1 MGSEFAS
8 KREIEGLEGAGAGS
22 ASMSEAAG
30 TGGMQKSE
38 NADGGA
44 AAEAD
49 APAAANVAATA
60 FGVAAADF
68 AAADDAAESAGVAAA
83 AAHPAGI
90 PDPQPALA
98 GHPVLRQILR
108 YLICALG
115 IVINSFGIAFITEGS
130 LGTSPISSV
139 PYVISLRFE
148 DWSFGTVTFIM
159 NMIFILV
166 QIILLRREFK
176 PIQLLQILANLL
188 FSACIDI
195 STSLLWWFQPS
206 FIPLQILSVLLG
218 CLILALGIAIEVA
231 PNAVVVPGE
240 GIVRAIT
247 RVTKIRFGTV
257 KICFDVSL
265 VVIALVLSLVFFGGI
280 RGLGLGTIICALI
293 VGWLVNQID
302 EHLPLIRHIRRLAL

>member
-38 NADGGA
+38 SADGGA

-60 FGVAAADF
+60 VGIAAADF

-159 NMIFILV
+159 NMIFILA

-247 RVTKIRFGTV
+247 RVSGLRFGTV
-257 KICFDVSL
+257 KIAFDCTL
-265 VVIALVLSLVFFGGI
+265 VAIALLLSLVFFHGI

-293 VGWLVNQID
+293 VGWIVNQFD
-302 EHLPLIRHIRRLAL
+302 AHLPFIKRIRDLAW

>member
-38 NADGGA
+38 SADGGA

-60 FGVAAADF
+60 VGVAAV
-68 AAADDAAESAGVAAA
+68 DDAAESAGVAAA

-159 NMIFILV
+159 NMIFILA

-265 VVIALVLSLVFFGGI
+265 VVIALVLSIVFFGGI